1 MSENPNE
8 KELNSDTSP
17 SDVDTGK
24 TVTTDPETV
33 DQEHPSK
40 KSAEARINELISE
53 NKQILEE
60 LRAEREAKPVPTPP
74 APKEPEV
81 TNPEV
86 EKAISFLKEKGQF
99 VDAKILEEK
108 IRGIQDRITLD
119 AAHSKFENVYS
130 GQDGRPKYDRQKIED
145 FMWKHRIFDPEA
157 AYNQMHMKEIVEWE
171 IKKADEDR
179 KTKPFVA
186 KPSSTAGDRED
197 HTITREKIGEW
208 LKTPEGRV
216 KYQQNRTKILDMM
229 AKGQL

>member
-1 MSENPNE
+1 MSDNPNE
-8 KELNSDTSP
+8 GEQNPNTSP
-17 SDVDTGK
+17 SDVNTEK
-24 TVTTDPETV
+24 VTTDPES
-33 DQEHPSK
+33 DSQHPSK

-60 LRAEREAKPVPTPP
+60 LRTERETKSVPVPQVT
-74 APKEPEV
+74 KEPEV

-86 EKAISFLKEKGQF
+86 DKAISFLKEKGQF

-119 AAHSKFENVYS
+119 ASHSKFENVYS

-145 FMWKHRIFDPEA
+145 FMWKHRVFDPEA
-157 AYNQMHMKEIVEWE
+157 AYNQMYMREIVEWE

-179 KTKPFVA
+179 KQKPFVA
-186 KPSSTAGDRED
+186 KPSSTTGERED

-208 LKTPEGRV
+208 LKSPEGRV